1 MTAEPLSNEKT
12 ALLVTAKVLEAI
24 RPYCLLELTTKY
36 PVSHEGRRLGA
47 FTVDEALDLADAEL
61 EQLQQKREPVL
72 RPALHESDGPEPVGE
87 PGFAGSARAQEGRR

>member
-1 MTAEPLSNEKT
+1 MTAEPMPDEKT

-47 FTVDEALDLADAEL
+47 FTVDEALDLADAAL
-61 EQLQQKREPVL
+61 EQLRQKRAPAL
-72 RPALHESDGPEPVGE
+72 RPEMHESDGPEPVGE
-87 PGFAGSARAQEGRR
+87 PGFAGSALAVEGRR